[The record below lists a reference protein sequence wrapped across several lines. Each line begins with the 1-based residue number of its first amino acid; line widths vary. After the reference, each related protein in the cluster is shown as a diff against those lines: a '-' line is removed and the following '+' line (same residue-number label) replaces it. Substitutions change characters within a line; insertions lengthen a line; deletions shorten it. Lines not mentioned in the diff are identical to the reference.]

1 MLQTDSTKLNVL
13 YQAAQA
19 QEWARRQSALEQVV
33 AGVGNLRTLPALR
46 LP

>member
-1 MLQTDSTKLNVL
+1 L

-19 QEWARRQSALEQVV
+19 QEWARRQTALEQVI
-33 AGVGNLRTLPALR
+33 AGVGNLRTLPPLS